1 MTKEELLKIVD
12 SFYGQYQLPELK
24 INDNEWEALLSVLEK
39 YLPNN
44 TKDAVNI
51 LLRRAFNI
59 SMTNNGE
66 YFTLYYIILAMKDLE
81 VFHLKE
87 ESINTIKSEVMLE
100 SFKNSTRKTR

>member
-24 INDNEWEALLSVLEK
+24 VSDSEWEALLSVLEK

-44 TKDAVNI
+44 TKDAINI

-59 SMTNNGE
+59 SLSNTGE
-66 YFTLYYIILAMKDLE
+66 YFTLYYVILAMKDLE
-81 VFHLKE
+81 VFNLSDDH
-87 ESINTIKSEVMLE
+87 INKMKNELMLE
-100 SFKNSTRKTR
+100 SLKNSTKTR